1 MNENPLQQILNKL
14 DQLTVEE
21 QWQVM
26 GHLMNQL
33 QHRAVIIS
41 KSQYENY
48 RVAEA
53 EQILQDTEGSN
64 EH

>member
-1 MNENPLQQILNKL
+1 MSQNLLQQILNKL

-33 QHRAVIIS
+33 QHRAVIIA

-53 EQILQDTEGSN
+53 EKKLRDTEGSN

>member
-1 MNENPLQQILNKL
+1 MNENLLQQILNKL
-14 DQLTVEE
+14 DRLTVEE

-26 GHLMNQL
+26 GHFMNQL
-33 QHRAVIIS
+33 QHRAVVIA

-53 EQILQDTEGSN
+53 EKILRDTEGSN

>member
-1 MNENPLQQILNKL
+1 M
-14 DQLTVEE
+14 EE

-33 QHRAVIIS
+33 QHRPVIIA
-41 KSQYENY
+41 KSQSENY

-53 EQILQDTEGSN
+53 EKILRDTEGRN

>member
-1 MNENPLQQILNKL
+1 MSENRLEQILNTL
-14 DQLTVEE
+14 DRLTVEE

-33 QHRAVIIS
+33 QDRAVIIS

-53 EQILQDTEGSN
+53 ERILRDTEGSN